1 MIIKLT
7 ESQLI
12 NIVENVSVDDTLNK
26 FGDTVD
32 QLADLWQ
39 DDLPDAW
46 VAAMLDHIQNNP
58 EDSNLSQEE
67 LIRKLGLRSGET
79 YLTDDEFQLPL
90 QSYKLTSPY
99 GPRNIGGSASRNH
112 KGVDLGVPVGSKIFS
127 PADGVVVKS
136 KNAGGKCGGFL
147 KIKHDN
153 GLQTKY
159 CHLSNFSIVSKGQ
172 RVQKGQLVGL
182 SGGAK
187 GSPYAGNSMGPH
199 VHYEVLRG
207 KTHIDPASV
216 HRFS

>member
-1 MIIKLT
+1 MKIKLT
-7 ESQLI
+7 ESQFI
-12 NIVENVSVDDTLNK
+12 NIVENMYERTGVEK
-26 FGDTVD
+26 FASTVD
-32 QLADLWQ
+32 KLASLYKDE
-39 DDLPDAW
+39 LPDETIDQMIRT
-46 VAAMLDHIQNNP
+46 VDGETVYTTP
-58 EDSNLSQEE
+58 ED
-67 LIRKLGLRSGET
+67 
-79 YLTDDEFQLPL
+79 FQVPL

-187 GSPYAGNSMGPH
+187 GARYAGNSMGPH

-207 KTHIDPASV
+207 STHIDPASV